1 MKNISILVT
10 VLNIGSNIF
19 AVYNF
24 VVFYYLSGPDGEMG
38 PIPGKK
44 TTLICIFL
52 FVLKDYL
59 HKMQYIYNDALF
71 LKILLKLIF

>member
-1 MKNISILVT
+1 MKNISI
-10 VLNIGSNIF
+10 NIGSNIF
-19 AVYNF
+19 AIYNF

-59 HKMQYIYNDALF
+59 LNKMQYIYNDALF